1 MGVGPYDDV
10 LMDEAKR
17 FRQVQ
22 DMNRAKLDDK
32 FGTFIDKSPCFPHE
46 ENPEIKLPQS
56 LCGIDKIEVT
66 SQIHELIKKQEK
78 TQFHA
83 TFFRDRCEELQQ
95 RIRQLE
101 TEKEGVRYFWRNK
114 ILEGQCRSGKILKLA
129 IGRE

>member
-32 FGTFIDKSPCFPHE
+32 FGSFIDKSPCFPHE

-101 TEKEGVRYFWRNK
+101 T
-114 ILEGQCRSGKILKLA
+114 GK
-129 IGRE
+129 RV